1 MAEFEAA
8 EEAAEDEGMALPTR
22 QNDEFRPFVR
32 RWELSLE
39 FVIVKSL
46 IFIFLGNTKKHF
58 ESNENILFSF

>member
-32 RWELSLE
+32 RWEFSLE
-39 FVIVKSL
+39 FVIVKLL
-46 IFIFLGNTKKHF
+46 ILQGSITKKHF
-58 ESNENILFSF
+58 ESNENILFSV